1 MRRVRLAPIVAALL
15 LLAAATLLLRRAAL
29 PARVEIFRSEGCQ
42 LSVNTFL
49 PGQQPARGSV
59 LLLHGLA
66 GNVNVMDYYTRG
78 FLALGLRVIVPDLPG
93 HGRSPGPFTP
103 GRAKSCSA
111 ALLSELIRRGEIA
124 PPRTILAGHSLG
136 GAIALRL
143 ASRTPVA
150 GVLAL
155 SPAPMLTVPG
165 ISPEML
171 LYPPPERLPPNF
183 LLVSG
188 ALEPAPLLRSTDE
201 LLARKPGPGG
211 ERRLV
216 PAASHASLLLDS
228 QALRLSLDWTAR
240 LLTLST
246 TPVLPTRSLFLGF
259 LFGVSGLAL
268 LSGPFLRVTLSSL
281 PEAAQPA
288 TASPSSPAH
297 SLLAM
302 AAASL
307 CAVGLLTF
315 GVPFR
320 LLRLCN
326 GDYLASFLFLVGLA
340 LLLARAG
347 QLRPSLRLHPQ
358 VAVRATLLA
367 FSLALVF
374 FAWFHV
380 TLTTAWLGAARLW
393 RWPLL
398 VLALLPFCAAEELL
412 LGPPDPENRAS
423 RLRRL
428 LLGLAA
434 RLVACLSLV
443 AALFFLHDAQVL
455 LVLMAPYFAAFS
467 VLQRWGVDLFRM
479 ESRSP
484 AGAALFGA
492 ILGAAFC
499 LLLFPLT

>member
-1 MRRVRLAPIVAALL
+1 MRPVRLAQMVAALL
-15 LLAAATLLLRRAAL
+15 LLAAAALLLHRAAL
-29 PARVEIFRSEGCQ
+29 PLRVENFRSDGCH
-42 LSVNTFL
+42 LSVNTFS
-49 PGQQPARGSV
+49 PNQQPARGSV

-66 GNVNVMDYYTRG
+66 GNADVMDYYTRG

-103 GRAKSCSA
+103 ARAESCSE
-111 ALLSELIRRGEIA
+111 ALLTELLRRGEIA
-124 PPRTILAGHSLG
+124 PARTILAGHSLG

-155 SPAPMLTVPG
+155 SPAPMLPVPG

-171 LYPPPERLPPNF
+171 LYTPPAKLPPNS

-188 ALEPAPLLRSTDE
+188 ALEPASLLRATDQ
-201 LLARKPGPGG
+201 LLAQIPGPGS

-216 PAASHASLLLDS
+216 PLASHASLLLDS
-228 QALRLSLDWTAR
+228 RALRLSLDWTAR
-240 LLTLST
+240 LLAL
-246 TPVLPTRSLFLGF
+246 PAAPALPTRSLFLAF
-259 LFGVSGLAL
+259 LLGLSGLVF
-268 LSGPFLRVTLSSL
+268 LSGPFLRATLSSL
-281 PEAAQPA
+281 PRSAYPAAA
-288 TASPSSPAH
+288 TASSPAH

-307 CAVGLLTF
+307 CAIGLLTF
-315 GVPFR
+315 GVPLGF
-320 LLRLCN
+320 LRLYN
-326 GDYLASFLFLVGLA
+326 GGYLASFLFLVGVV
-340 LLLARAG
+340 LLLARAP
-347 QLRPSLRLHPQ
+347 QLPSFLRLPPQ
-358 VAVRATLLA
+358 LAARAAALG
-367 FSLALVF
+367 LALSLLF

-380 TLTTAWLGAARLW
+380 TLTTAWLDPARLW

-398 VLALLPFCAAEELL
+398 VLALFPFCATEELL
-412 LGPPDPENRAS
+412 LGPPVPVNRAGS
-423 RLRRL
+423 RRRL
-428 LLGLAA
+428 LLALAA
-434 RLVACLSLV
+434 RLVTWLALV
-443 AALFFLHDAQVL
+443 AALFILHNGQVL

-467 VLQRWGVDLFRM
+467 LLHRCGVDLFRV
-479 ESRSP
+479 ETRSP